1 MDCYPM
7 EEEVMHQHPGLRP
20 AHLPWQWQ
28 WRLFSLLSSPAALQQ
43 QQPRRPANHVSWEET
58 AAAHLFSASLP
69 GVRKEEIKVEVEDAR
84 YLVIRTE
91 LMDSAA
97 AGEEGDDG
105 AVGGRRGFDRKFRLP
120 GMVDVDGISA
130 EYAHG
135 VLTVTVPRMHT
146 RARPAAGLL
155 GAGAA
160 RDSAARAA

>member
-1 MDCYPM
+1 MDYYPM

-20 AHLPWQWQ
+20 AQLPWQWQWQ
-28 WRLFSLLSSPAALQQ
+28 WRLFSLLSSPAALQL

-69 GVRKEEIKVEVEDAR
+69 GVRKEEIRVEVEDAR

-91 LMDSAA
+91 LVDAAAA
-97 AGEEGDDG
+97 AGAEGDDG
-105 AVGGRRGFDRKFRLP
+105 RRRGFDRKFRLP

-130 EYAHG
+130 EYTHG

-155 GAGAA
+155 GAGPA